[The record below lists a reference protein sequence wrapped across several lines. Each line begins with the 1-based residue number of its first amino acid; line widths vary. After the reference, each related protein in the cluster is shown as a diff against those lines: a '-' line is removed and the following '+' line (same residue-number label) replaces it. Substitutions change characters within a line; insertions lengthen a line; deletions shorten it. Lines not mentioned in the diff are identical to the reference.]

1 MFSRI
6 SQFIV
11 HVADLAEAEGRVL
24 RDVVDIRA
32 RAVRETVQRLAQ
44 RLILWTLA
52 AVVAVVALGFLAAG
66 LIWLLAWWVTW
77 PVALIL
83 VAALLFG
90 GVYLLLR
97 LAGGPDPGTLEADP
111 GVNPGDVPPPVTPVT
126 PPPAAA
132 DRVNPDVVDAGSAP
146 DAFGRSTTEDRDAT
160 TAR

>member
-24 RDVVDIRA
+24 RDVADARA

-83 VAALLFG
+83 VALLLFG

-97 LAGGPDPGTLEADP
+97 LAGGPDPGTLEAEP
-111 GVNPGDVPPPVTPVT
+111 TVNPPNAPPPV
-126 PPPAAA
+126 AA
-132 DRVNPDVVDAGSAP
+132 DPMSAPVIDAGSAP
-146 DAFGRSTTEDRDAT
+146 DAFGRSTTGYQATT